1 MSENTTFCNK
11 NTREE
16 TEPTSKLSELKLR
29 AIDFMLQGRP
39 LSEIATRIGCDR
51 TTLYRWSREPA
62 FIAEKNRR
70 EADLWG
76 ACQTR
81 LRMLV
86 GKSLGVLEKQVD
98 AGNLKAAMAVL
109 KLAEIKAGQPDG
121 ETDENRIIKRQAE
134 RMALQY
140 WYADPFAEKNAFES
154 LYDNQY
160 FRRVAKK
167 IFEELQIEY
176 TPETSEAELLL
187 DLATMREATA
197 LEERSQMLAS
207 LMERR
212 QKNNKQYEEAPK

>member
-1 MSENTTFCNK
+1 MTDHATFCNK

-121 ETDENRIIKRQAE
+121 ETDENRIIKCQAE
-134 RMALQY
+134 RMALHM
-140 WYADPFAEKNAFES
+140 WHSGPFAERNSFGG
-154 LYDNQY
+154 LYDNPY
-160 FRRVAKK
+160 FTETAQV
-167 IFEELQIEY
+167 IYDELKREHG
-176 TPETSEAELLL
+176 PEPSEAELLVSM
-187 DLATMREATA
+187 ATSREAEA
-197 LEERSQMLAS
+197 KEHNRQMLAR
-207 LMERR
+207 MAERQ
-212 QKNNKQYEEAPK
+212 QKKQ